1 VLVGALDDRIVQ
13 TAERALAGWNNKLG
27 PQSAATAEPRHAST
41 TVHIVHRPGSV
52 QSEIRIG
59 HPGVTRTDPD
69 YFALLVMNSILG
81 GAFTS
86 RLNMN
91 LREKQGFTYGVQSNF
106 AYRRSRGPF
115 VIATA
120 VATDVT
126 ARAVEEIL
134 KDVNTLRSEGVTAD
148 ELNNTRDYL
157 SGLLPLEAQT
167 TEQVAVKLS
176 ELFAYSLPD
185 DYFDAYRD
193 GIARVNGADVL
204 RVAQQH
210 VRPQEF
216 AIVVVGDAEQIE
228 APLSTLQLGP
238 LEVHSAND

>member
-1 VLVGALDDRIVQ
+1 VGALNDSILH
-13 TAERALAGWNNKLG
+13 TARHLFSSWTNPLG
-27 PQSAATAEPRHAST
+27 PQTAATADPRAEKRS
-41 TVHIVHRPGSV
+41 VHIVNRPGSV

-91 LREKQGFTYGVQSNF
+91 LREKQGFTYGVQSSF

-115 VIATA
+115 VISTA

-134 KDVNTLRSEGVTAD
+134 KDVALLRSEGVTAE

-157 SGLLPLEAQT
+157 AGLLPLEVQT
-167 TEQVAVKLS
+167 TEQVAVKLT
-176 ELFAYSLPD
+176 ELFAYSLPE
-185 DYFDAYRD
+185 DYFDSYRD
-193 GIARVNGADVL
+193 RIAAVSSDDVL

-210 VRPQEF
+210 VRPEKF
-216 AIVVVGDAEQIE
+216 TAVIVGDAEQIE
-228 APLSTLQLGP
+228 KPLRELDFGR
-238 LEVHSAND
+238 LEVHAIE